1 MRDQPETR
9 HSWDLPPTLSPGLQR
24 LVDNILT
31 VASIDAQSGN
41 IPREDVPGT
50 LTMSGLANGMRIV
63 LQVMLDER
71 GELLNELLEWHRR
84 SPPFDIKL

>member
-1 MRDQPETR
+1 
-9 HSWDLPPTLSPGLQR
+9 
-24 LVDNILT
+24 
-31 VASIDAQSGN
+31 
-41 IPREDVPGT
+41 
-50 LTMSGLANGMRIV
+50 MSGLANGMRIV